1 MFAFVF
7 NQSELQKLASE
18 MLSVFSDVKIFTLDG
33 DLGAGKTTFVKAIC
47 NALSS
52 VDEVSSP
59 TFSLV
64 NEYETEDN
72 SCIYHMDLYRVE
84 EAEELL
90 NIGFEDYLHSGKV
103 CLIEWP
109 SVGIEY
115 LDEHVHIQIEILD
128 HGYRNFIFER
138 KHAVN

>member
-1 MFAFVF
+1 MYAFVF

-18 MLSVFSDVKIFTLDG
+18 MLSVYSDVKIFTLDG

-47 NALSS
+47 NALTA

-64 NEYETEDN
+64 NEYETEN
-72 SCIYHMDLYRVE
+72 GSCIYHMDLYRVE
-84 EAEELL
+84 EVDELL
-90 NIGFEDYLHSGKV
+90 NIGFEDYLHSGKI

-109 SVGIEY
+109 SVGREY

-128 HGYRNFIFER
+128 HGYRNFKFER
-138 KHAVN
+138 KHVAN